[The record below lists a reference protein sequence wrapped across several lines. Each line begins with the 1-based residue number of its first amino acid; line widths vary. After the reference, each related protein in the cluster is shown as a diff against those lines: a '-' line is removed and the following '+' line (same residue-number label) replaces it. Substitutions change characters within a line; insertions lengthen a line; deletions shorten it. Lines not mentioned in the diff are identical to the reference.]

1 MPFPGEFILGAL
13 IPPPRPFKPFES
25 EGGVNEKIQAAIELG
40 IDTILITRPALAL
53 PDVYTSIADILNK
66 VKALR

>member
-1 MPFPGEFILGAL
+1 MFQQYGINV
-13 IPPPRPFKPFES
+13 IVSKES
-25 EGGVNEKIQAAIELG
+25 GGVGGVNEKIQAAIELG

-53 PDVYTSIADILNK
+53 PDVYTSITDILNK